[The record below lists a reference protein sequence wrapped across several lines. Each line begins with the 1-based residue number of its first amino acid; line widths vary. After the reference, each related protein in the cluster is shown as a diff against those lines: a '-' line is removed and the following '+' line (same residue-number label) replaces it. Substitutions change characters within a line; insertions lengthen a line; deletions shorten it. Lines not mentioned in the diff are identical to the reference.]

1 MDIKELKNVGAL
13 TELDF
18 KRIQTAYREMIK
30 TEGWKYLTDDINA
43 LIKVKENELMTTSVK
58 ADDIRIINQLGRD
71 IQLYKY
77 FISIPNIFIEN
88 AERHFKRKE
97 NKE

>member
-1 MDIKELKNVGAL
+1 MELVVNNKNIGAL
-13 TELDF
+13 SELDF
-18 KRIQTAYREMIK
+18 KRISSAYRELIK
-30 TEGWKYLTDDINA
+30 TEGWKYLADDINK
-43 LIKVKENELMTTSVK
+43 LIQDKATELINTSVK

-88 AERHFKRKE
+88 ADRIDKRKE
-97 NKE
+97 K